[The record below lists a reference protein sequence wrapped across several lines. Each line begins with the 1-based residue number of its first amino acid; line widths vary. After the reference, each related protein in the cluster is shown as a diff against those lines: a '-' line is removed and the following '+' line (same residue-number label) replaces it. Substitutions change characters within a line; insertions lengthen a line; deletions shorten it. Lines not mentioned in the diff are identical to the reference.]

1 MRAARPGA
9 MLPVVA
15 VRLLIVDDNEPF
27 LAASR
32 AVLQGQGLDVVAVA
46 RTAAEGLLRAQL
58 LRPDLILVDIE
69 LGDDSGFDL
78 ARQLAD
84 EGETA
89 DLDVILISTHPED
102 DFADLISESPA
113 LGFVSKSELSRF
125 ALEEVLRRPPSDRCG
140 DAAG

>member
-1 MRAARPGA
+1 
-9 MLPVVA
+9 MLPIVP

-58 LRPDLILVDIE
+58 FRPDLILVDIE
-69 LGDDSGFDL
+69 LGEDSGFDL
-78 ARQLAD
+78 VLALAD
-84 EGETA
+84 ETDTA

-102 DFADLISESPA
+102 DFVDLIDDSPA
-113 LGFVSKSELSRF
+113 LGFVSKLELSRC
-125 ALEEVLRRPPSDRCG
+125 AIEEVLRRSPSDRCG
-140 DAAG
+140 DGPG